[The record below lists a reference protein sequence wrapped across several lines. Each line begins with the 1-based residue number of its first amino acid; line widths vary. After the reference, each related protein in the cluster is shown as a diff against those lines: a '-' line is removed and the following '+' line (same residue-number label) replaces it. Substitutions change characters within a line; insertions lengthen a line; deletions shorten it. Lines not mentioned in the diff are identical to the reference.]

1 MRRASAS
8 TVKFSLVQGGYWM
21 GYCIAIS
28 YAAVYLRTLG
38 CSNARIGVVLAVGNT
53 LSFLLGSGL
62 AAHVDR
68 RPRRSL
74 LRVLCAL
81 MALQLVCLGV
91 LILTPDRGAAATVAF
106 AGYIA
111 FSISVYAMELKLC
124 VDLNHAGVPTDFG
137 TSRGVGA
144 LAYVLLATFL
154 GTFVGMFSAAILPWI
169 GAAIALLQLALSISL
184 WRELPRADA
193 DGRPRAAQ
201 TEGALP
207 MGRFLRSNGRFVLFL
222 FGTGLVFMG
231 HNSINSYL
239 INIVEAFG
247 GDTRQLGYLQGF
259 SAAVEVPVMILF
271 GRFAARRRNADWV
284 RLSLVFFV
292 LKSAAIAA
300 ARSMV
305 AVYLAFLLQPMSY
318 ALFAVAVVPYVD
330 EAVAYRDSA
339 KGQSLTS
346 GMYIV
351 GLVLSGLVTGRLLD
365 AHSVPVTFWICAA
378 VTAVGAAVAA
388 ASTAGRGRTRGE
400 GGACA

>member
-8 TVKFSLVQGGYWM
+8 TVKFSLLQGGYWM

-81 MALQLVCLGV
+81 LALQLVCLGV

-111 FSISVYAMELKLC
+111 FSISVNAMELKLC

-154 GTFVGMFSAAILPWI
+154 GTFVEMFSAAILPWI

-239 INIVEAFG
+239 INIVDAFG

-330 EAVAYRDSA
+330 ESVAYRDSA

-388 ASTAGRGRTRGE
+388 ASMAGRVRTRGE

>member
-81 MALQLVCLGV
+81 LALQLVCLGV

-154 GTFVGMFSAAILPWI
+154 GTFVEMFSAAILPWI

-339 KGQSLTS
+339 KGQSLAS

>member
-81 MALQLVCLGV
+81 LALQLVCLGV

-111 FSISVYAMELKLC
+111 FSISVNAMELKLC

-239 INIVEAFG
+239 INIVDAFG

-330 EAVAYRDSA
+330 ESVAYRDSA

>member
-81 MALQLVCLGV
+81 LALQLVCLGV

-111 FSISVYAMELKLC
+111 FSISVNAMELKLC

-137 TSRGVGA
+137 TSRGIGA

-239 INIVEAFG
+239 INIVDAFG

-330 EAVAYRDSA
+330 ESVAYRDSA

-388 ASTAGRGRTRGE
+388 ASMAGRVRTRGE

>member
-81 MALQLVCLGV
+81 LALQLVCLGV

-239 INIVEAFG
+239 INIVDAFG

-330 EAVAYRDSA
+330 ESVAYRDSA

>member
-81 MALQLVCLGV
+81 LALQLVCLGV

-111 FSISVYAMELKLC
+111 FSISVNAMELKLC

-239 INIVEAFG
+239 INIVDAFG

-330 EAVAYRDSA
+330 ETVAYRDSA

-388 ASTAGRGRTRGE
+388 ASTAGCGRTRGE

>member
-81 MALQLVCLGV
+81 LALQLVCLGV

-111 FSISVYAMELKLC
+111 FSISVNAMELKLC

-239 INIVEAFG
+239 INIVDAFG

-330 EAVAYRDSA
+330 ESVAYRDSA

-388 ASTAGRGRTRGE
+388 ASTAGRVRTRGE

>member
-8 TVKFSLVQGGYWM
+8 TIKFSLVQGGYWM

-81 MALQLVCLGV
+81 LALQLVCLGV

-111 FSISVYAMELKLC
+111 FSISVNAMDLKLC

-239 INIVEAFG
+239 INIVDAFG

-330 EAVAYRDSA
+330 ESVAYRDSA

-388 ASTAGRGRTRGE
+388 ASTAGRVRTRGE

>member
-8 TVKFSLVQGGYWM
+8 TVKFSLLQGGYWM

-81 MALQLVCLGV
+81 LALQLVCLGV

-271 GRFAARRRNADWV
+271 GRFAARR
-284 RLSLVFFV
+284 F
-292 LKSAAIAA
+292 
-300 ARSMV
+300 
-305 AVYLAFLLQPMSY
+305 
-318 ALFAVAVVPYVD
+318 
-330 EAVAYRDSA
+330 
-339 KGQSLTS
+339 
-346 GMYIV
+346 
-351 GLVLSGLVTGRLLD
+351 
-365 AHSVPVTFWICAA
+365 
-378 VTAVGAAVAA
+378 
-388 ASTAGRGRTRGE
+388 
-400 GGACA
+400 

>member
-81 MALQLVCLGV
+81 LALQLVCLGV

-111 FSISVYAMELKLC
+111 FSISVNAMDLKLC

-193 DGRPRAAQ
+193 DGR
-201 TEGALP
+201 
-207 MGRFLRSNGRFVLFL
+207 
-222 FGTGLVFMG
+222 
-231 HNSINSYL
+231 
-239 INIVEAFG
+239 
-247 GDTRQLGYLQGF
+247 
-259 SAAVEVPVMILF
+259 
-271 GRFAARRRNADWV
+271 
-284 RLSLVFFV
+284 
-292 LKSAAIAA
+292 
-300 ARSMV
+300 
-305 AVYLAFLLQPMSY
+305 
-318 ALFAVAVVPYVD
+318 
-330 EAVAYRDSA
+330 
-339 KGQSLTS
+339 
-346 GMYIV
+346 
-351 GLVLSGLVTGRLLD
+351 
-365 AHSVPVTFWICAA
+365 
-378 VTAVGAAVAA
+378 
-388 ASTAGRGRTRGE
+388 
-400 GGACA
+400 

>member
-8 TVKFSLVQGGYWM
+8 TVKFSLLQGGYWM

-81 MALQLVCLGV
+81 LALQLVCLGV

-111 FSISVYAMELKLC
+111 FSISVNAMELKLC
-124 VDLNHAGVPTDFG
+124 VDLNHAGVPTDYG

-239 INIVEAFG
+239 INIVDAFG

-330 EAVAYRDSA
+330 ESVAYRDSA

-388 ASTAGRGRTRGE
+388 ASTAGRVRTRGE

>member
-1 MRRASAS
+1 M
-8 TVKFSLVQGGYWM
+8 
-21 GYCIAIS
+21 
-28 YAAVYLRTLG
+28 
-38 CSNARIGVVLAVGNT
+38 
-53 LSFLLGSGL
+53 
-62 AAHVDR
+62 
-68 RPRRSL
+68 
-74 LRVLCAL
+74 
-81 MALQLVCLGV
+81 
-91 LILTPDRGAAATVAF
+91 
-106 AGYIA
+106 
-111 FSISVYAMELKLC
+111 
-124 VDLNHAGVPTDFG
+124 
-137 TSRGVGA
+137 
-144 LAYVLLATFL
+144 LLATFL

-239 INIVEAFG
+239 INIVDAFG

>member
-81 MALQLVCLGV
+81 LALQLVCLGV

-111 FSISVYAMELKLC
+111 FSISVNAMELKLC

-154 GTFVGMFSAAILPWI
+154 GTFVEMFSAAILPWI

-239 INIVEAFG
+239 INIVDAFG

-330 EAVAYRDSA
+330 ESVAYRDSA

-388 ASTAGRGRTRGE
+388 ASMAGRVRTRGE

>member
-81 MALQLVCLGV
+81 LALQLVCLGV

-144 LAYVLLATFL
+144 LAYVLLATMRGIPQVL
-154 GTFVGMFSAAILPWI
+154 YGDEYAMMSANQEDP
-169 GAAIALLQLALSISL
+169 
-184 WRELPRADA
+184 
-193 DGRPRAAQ
+193 
-201 TEGALP
+201 
-207 MGRFLRSNGRFVLFL
+207 NN
-222 FGTGLVFMG
+222 
-231 HNSINSYL
+231 HSYL
-239 INIVEAFG
+239 RAPLPLGKQVTAEMHDMYDFQSKLFNWRKEEKVVHDGKTMHFLARDNTYAFFRYN
-247 GDTRQLGYLQGF
+247 D
-259 SAAVEVPVMILF
+259 
-271 GRFAARRRNADWV
+271 
-284 RLSLVFFV
+284 
-292 LKSAAIAA
+292 
-300 ARSMV
+300 
-305 AVYLAFLLQPMSY
+305 
-318 ALFAVAVVPYVD
+318 D
-330 EAVAYRDSA
+330 EAVFVFANAAEEPRVIPVEHYQEILHRYAPVGFDVMT
-339 KGQSLTS
+339 GETVDMS
-346 GMYIV
+346 GELKVPELSTLIV
-351 GLVLSGLVTGRLLD
+351 KLVRNE
-365 AHSVPVTFWICAA
+365 AA
-378 VTAVGAAVAA
+378 
-388 ASTAGRGRTRGE
+388 
-400 GGACA
+400 GGPRKLGK

>member
-81 MALQLVCLGV
+81 LALQLVCLGV

-154 GTFVGMFSAAILPWI
+154 GTFVGMFSAAIL
-169 GAAIALLQLALSISL
+169 QLALSISL

-239 INIVEAFG
+239 INIVDAFG

-330 EAVAYRDSA
+330 ESVAYRDSA

>member
-81 MALQLVCLGV
+81 LALQLVCLGV

-330 EAVAYRDSA
+330 ESVAYRDSA